1 MPANK
6 TMRYALFGLL
16 YFTQGTILSYFTSL
30 NALYFLSKGMDMAS
44 VGIFGT
50 IAMIP
55 FILKIFLGMLS
66 DKYNLFGMGHRK
78 PYILI
83 GLAVQFLCLLVVPFV
98 DPKSSYWGF
107 VLLAFIL
114 QMGMA
119 LYDTCTDGLAL
130 DTTPKEER
138 GIIQGVMVGG
148 RAVGVIVV
156 ASLVGL
162 LAEQASWMAVF
173 WLLAG
178 LTLLPLPIVLR
189 LKDTVKAGRR
199 FEWSAFSSFKR
210 IDVLAVGIF
219 GLVAFM
225 VIVGANQLVNPYME
239 NLFAISFSTAG
250 QLTSVWGIGVVL
262 GGLVGG
268 RIVDR
273 LGRLPALLIGL
284 VISSLSLVAM
294 AVFATPQ
301 SGLGFAFIL
310 VGLFGLA
317 YGTYQAVYFAVAMGY
332 TDPRIAAS
340 MFAIL
345 MAFTNIG
352 QAIGLGMGGSLSKSS
367 GYPNT
372 FLILAGL
379 NVLGLILLP
388 FFARRKA
395 AN

>member
-6 TMRYALFGLL
+6 YLRYALFALL

-30 NALYFLSKGMDMAS
+30 NALYFLSRGMDMAS

-83 GLAVQFLCLLVVPFV
+83 GLAVQFLCLIIVPFV
-98 DPKSSYWGF
+98 DPKDGYWGF
-107 VLLAFIL
+107 VLLAFVL

-130 DTTPKEER
+130 DTTPVQEQ

-148 RAVGVIVV
+148 RAVGVIVI

-162 LAEQASWMAVF
+162 LAESASWTAVF
-173 WLLAG
+173 WLLAV
-178 LTLLPLPIVLR
+178 LTLLPLPLVLTLR
-189 LKDTVKAGRR
+189 DTTKAGRR
-199 FEWSAFSSFKR
+199 FEWAAFATLKR
-210 IDVLAVGIF
+210 LDVLAVGGF
-219 GLVAFM
+219 GLIAFL
-225 VIVGANQLVNPYME
+225 VIVGANQLVNPYVE
-239 NLFAISFSTAG
+239 SIYNISFSTAG
-250 QLTSVWGIGVVL
+250 LLTSVWGIGVVV
-262 GGLVGG
+262 GGLFGG
-268 RIVDR
+268 RMIDR
-273 LGRLPALLIGL
+273 IGRRKSILIGL
-284 VISSLSLVAM
+284 AVSSLSLLILAFFV
-294 AVFATPQ
+294 TPQ
-301 SGLGFAFIL
+301 VGLGL
-310 VGLFGLA
+310 VFVLVALFGLA
-317 YGTYQAVYFAVAMGY
+317 YGTYQAVYFAVAMGF

-352 QAIGLGMGGSLSKSS
+352 QAIGLGVGGTMSAKI
-367 GYPNT
+367 GFPVT
-372 FLILAGL
+372 FLILAGINIL
-379 NVLGLILLP
+379 ALPLLP
-388 FFARRKA
+388 LFTRKRSQP
-395 AN
+395 